1 MYILHKKNR
10 KKEQKAK
17 ILTKKIGSV
26 SILEGYTSQREGRY
40 EKFECKNQDDNNYDS
55 CCNPGICGLFSL
67 TDLQQVKQK
76 SLDALEVSIREN
88 YDTTIK
94 DQVGVVISLLSE
106 INDQYKAGVFESI
119 DEAKA
124 VAAEEV
130 RQMRYGDSGYF
141 WVDTSNGTNVVLLGG
156 DSEGTNRMETT
167 DGNGYQMVKEIIR
180 VAVEE
185 GGGYVD
191 YVYPKEGETESSP
204 KRSYSEYFEPFDWV
218 VGTGNYT
225 DYIDDE
231 IAAREDEL
239 AKYVTTRMTALIG
252 ACLGLLLIVGVLV
265 AMIALDIIHSVR
277 NISASINV
285 IAGGDFVQK
294 VPKKLVNRKD
304 DFGNLAKTLEGMRH
318 SLRGLL
324 AQVKNES
331 VNIDHVVESIDANVF
346 TLNSEIEDVSATTQE
361 LAASTEETAASADQ
375 INSMTQQIDDA
386 AREIATRAQDGAT
399 EAEDIHKRAS
409 QSKTNAVEN
418 RQKME
423 QMQAEIRSSLQKALE
438 DAKVVEK
445 IGILADSIL
454 NITGQTN
461 LLALNASIEA
471 ARAGDAG
478 RGFAVVAEEIRV
490 LAEQSQEA
498 VANIQ
503 AVTENVSS
511 AVGNLAKDSNRLL
524 DYVDQD
530 VVESFAL
537 FEKMADDYN
546 ADATKINEL
555 VSDFSATS
563 EELLASIN
571 SISEAID
578 GITLASNDSAAGTTN
593 IAQKTVSIV
602 NESSEVMKS
611 AKVAE
616 QSAEELRKNV
626 DNFKIGE

>member
-1 MYILHKKNR
+1 MKNLKVRTKMTLIAILVVFL
-10 KKEQKAK
+10 AFAACF
-17 ILTKKIGSV
+17 LSLIGMRQ
-26 SILEGYTSQREGRY
+26 I
-40 EKFECKNQDDNNYDS
+40 
-55 CCNPGICGLFSL
+55 
-67 TDLQQVKQK
+67 KQK
-76 SLDALEVSIREN
+76 SLDTLETSIREN
-88 YDTTIK
+88 YDVTIK
-94 DQVGVVISLLSE
+94 DQVGVVMSLLSE
-106 INDQYKAGVFESI
+106 INDQYKAGVFASL
-119 DEAKA
+119 DEAKT

-265 AMIALDIIHSVR
+265 TMIALDIIHSVR

-331 VNIDHVVESIDANVF
+331 VNIDNVVESIDANVF

-409 QSKTNAVEN
+409 QSKMNAVEN

-423 QMQAEIRSSLQKALE
+423 QMLAEIRSSLQKALE

-537 FEKMADDYN
+537 FEQMADDYN
-546 ADATKINEL
+546 ADATKVNEL

>member
-1 MYILHKKNR
+1 MKNLSVRIKMSMITILVV
-10 KKEQKAK
+10 
-17 ILTKKIGSV
+17 ILSV
-26 SILEGYTSQREGRY
+26 AACLI
-40 EKFECKNQDDNNYDS
+40 
-55 CCNPGICGLFSL
+55 SL

-76 SLDALEVSIREN
+76 SLDELEVSIREN

-331 VNIDHVVESIDANVF
+331 ANIDNVVESIDANVF
-346 TLNSEIEDVSATTQE
+346 TLNGEIEDVSATTQE

-537 FEKMADDYN
+537 FEQMADDYN

>member
-1 MYILHKKNR
+1 MKNLKVRTKMTLIAILVVFL
-10 KKEQKAK
+10 AFAACF
-17 ILTKKIGSV
+17 LSLIGMRQ
-26 SILEGYTSQREGRY
+26 I
-40 EKFECKNQDDNNYDS
+40 
-55 CCNPGICGLFSL
+55 
-67 TDLQQVKQK
+67 KQK
-76 SLDALEVSIREN
+76 SLDTLETSIREN
-88 YDTTIK
+88 YDVTIK
-94 DQVGVVISLLSE
+94 DQVGVVMSLLSE
-106 INDQYKAGVFESI
+106 INDQYKAGVFASL
-119 DEAKA
+119 DEAKT

-265 AMIALDIIHSVR
+265 TMIALDIIHSVR

-423 QMQAEIRSSLQKALE
+423 QLQAEIRSSLQKALE

-537 FEKMADDYN
+537 FEQMADDYN

>member
-1 MYILHKKNR
+1 MKNLSVRIKMTMITILVV
-10 KKEQKAK
+10 
-17 ILTKKIGSV
+17 ILSFAACLI
-26 SILEGYTSQREGRY
+26 
-40 EKFECKNQDDNNYDS
+40 
-55 CCNPGICGLFSL
+55 SL

-76 SLDALEVSIREN
+76 SLDELEVSIREN

-106 INDQYKAGVFESI
+106 INDQYKAGVFESV
-119 DEAKA
+119 DEAKT

-239 AKYVTTRMTALIG
+239 AKYVTIRMTALIG

-537 FEKMADDYN
+537 FEQMADDYN

>member
-1 MYILHKKNR
+1 MKNLSVRIKMSMITILVV
-10 KKEQKAK
+10 
-17 ILTKKIGSV
+17 ILSV
-26 SILEGYTSQREGRY
+26 AACLI
-40 EKFECKNQDDNNYDS
+40 
-55 CCNPGICGLFSL
+55 SL
-67 TDLQQVKQK
+67 TDLQQVKQQ
-76 SLDALEVSIREN
+76 SLDELEVSIREN

-331 VNIDHVVESIDANVF
+331 ANIDNVVESIDANVF

-537 FEKMADDYN
+537 FEQMADDYN

>member
-1 MYILHKKNR
+1 MKNLSVRIKMSMITILVV
-10 KKEQKAK
+10 
-17 ILTKKIGSV
+17 ILSV
-26 SILEGYTSQREGRY
+26 VACLI
-40 EKFECKNQDDNNYDS
+40 
-55 CCNPGICGLFSL
+55 SL

-76 SLDALEVSIREN
+76 SLDELEVSIREN

-331 VNIDHVVESIDANVF
+331 ANIDNVVESIDANVF

-537 FEKMADDYN
+537 FEQMADDYN

>member
-1 MYILHKKNR
+1 MKNLSVKIKMTMITILVV
-10 KKEQKAK
+10 
-17 ILTKKIGSV
+17 ILAFAACLI
-26 SILEGYTSQREGRY
+26 
-40 EKFECKNQDDNNYDS
+40 
-55 CCNPGICGLFSL
+55 SL

-76 SLDALEVSIREN
+76 SLDELEISIREN

-331 VNIDHVVESIDANVF
+331 VNIDNVVESIDANVF

-423 QMQAEIRSSLQKALE
+423 QLQAEIRSSLQKALE

-537 FEKMADDYN
+537 FEQMADDYN

>member
-1 MYILHKKNR
+1 MKNLKVRTKMTLIAILVVFL
-10 KKEQKAK
+10 AFAACF
-17 ILTKKIGSV
+17 LSLIGMRQ
-26 SILEGYTSQREGRY
+26 I
-40 EKFECKNQDDNNYDS
+40 
-55 CCNPGICGLFSL
+55 
-67 TDLQQVKQK
+67 KQK
-76 SLDALEVSIREN
+76 SLDTLETSIREN
-88 YDTTIK
+88 YDVTIK
-94 DQVGVVISLLSE
+94 DQVGVVMSLLSE
-106 INDQYKAGVFESI
+106 INDQYKAGVFASL
-119 DEAKA
+119 DEAKT

-156 DSEGTNRMETT
+156 DSEGTNRMEAT

-265 AMIALDIIHSVR
+265 TMIALDIIHSVR

-331 VNIDHVVESIDANVF
+331 VNIDNVVESIDANVF

-423 QMQAEIRSSLQKALE
+423 QLQAEIRSSLQKALE

-537 FEKMADDYN
+537 FEQMADDYN

>member
-1 MYILHKKNR
+1 MKNLSVRIKMTMITILVV
-10 KKEQKAK
+10 
-17 ILTKKIGSV
+17 ILAFAACLI
-26 SILEGYTSQREGRY
+26 
-40 EKFECKNQDDNNYDS
+40 
-55 CCNPGICGLFSL
+55 SL

-76 SLDALEVSIREN
+76 SLDELEVSIREN

-106 INDQYKAGVFESI
+106 INDQYKAGVFESV

-423 QMQAEIRSSLQKALE
+423 QLQAEIRSSLQKALE

-537 FEKMADDYN
+537 FEQMADDYN

>member
-1 MYILHKKNR
+1 MKNLSVRIKMSMITILVV
-10 KKEQKAK
+10 
-17 ILTKKIGSV
+17 ILSV
-26 SILEGYTSQREGRY
+26 AACLI
-40 EKFECKNQDDNNYDS
+40 
-55 CCNPGICGLFSL
+55 SL

-76 SLDALEVSIREN
+76 SLDELEVSSREN
-88 YDTTIK
+88 YDATIK

-331 VNIDHVVESIDANVF
+331 ANIDNVVESIDANVF

-537 FEKMADDYN
+537 FEQMADDYN

>member
-1 MYILHKKNR
+1 MKNLSVRIKMTMITILVV
-10 KKEQKAK
+10 
-17 ILTKKIGSV
+17 ILAFAACLI
-26 SILEGYTSQREGRY
+26 
-40 EKFECKNQDDNNYDS
+40 
-55 CCNPGICGLFSL
+55 SL

-76 SLDALEVSIREN
+76 SLDELEISIREN

-119 DEAKA
+119 DEAKT

-265 AMIALDIIHSVR
+265 TMIALDIIHSVR

-331 VNIDHVVESIDANVF
+331 VNIDNVVESIDANVF

-386 AREIATRAQDGAT
+386 AREIATRAQNGAT

-423 QMQAEIRSSLQKALE
+423 QMLAEIRSSLQKALE

-530 VVESFAL
+530 VVENFAL
-537 FEKMADDYN
+537 FEQMADDYN
-546 ADATKINEL
+546 ADATKVNEL

>member
-1 MYILHKKNR
+1 MKNLSVRIKMTMITILVV
-10 KKEQKAK
+10 
-17 ILTKKIGSV
+17 ILSFAACLI
-26 SILEGYTSQREGRY
+26 
-40 EKFECKNQDDNNYDS
+40 
-55 CCNPGICGLFSL
+55 SL

-76 SLDALEVSIREN
+76 SLDELEVSIREN

-106 INDQYKAGVFESI
+106 INDQYKAGVFESV
-119 DEAKA
+119 DEAKT

-239 AKYVTTRMTALIG
+239 AKYVTIRMTALIG

-423 QMQAEIRSSLQKALE
+423 QLQAEIRSSLQKALE

-537 FEKMADDYN
+537 FEQMADDYN

>member
-1 MYILHKKNR
+1 MKNLSVRIKMSMITILVV
-10 KKEQKAK
+10 
-17 ILTKKIGSV
+17 ILSV
-26 SILEGYTSQREGRY
+26 AACLI
-40 EKFECKNQDDNNYDS
+40 
-55 CCNPGICGLFSL
+55 SL

-76 SLDALEVSIREN
+76 SLDELEVSIREN

-239 AKYVTTRMTALIG
+239 AKYVTTRMAALIG

-331 VNIDHVVESIDANVF
+331 ANIDNVVESIDANVF

-537 FEKMADDYN
+537 FEQMADDYN

>member
-1 MYILHKKNR
+1 MKNLKVRTKMTLIAILVVFL
-10 KKEQKAK
+10 AFAACF
-17 ILTKKIGSV
+17 LSLIGMRQ
-26 SILEGYTSQREGRY
+26 I
-40 EKFECKNQDDNNYDS
+40 
-55 CCNPGICGLFSL
+55 
-67 TDLQQVKQK
+67 KQK
-76 SLDALEVSIREN
+76 SLDTLETSIREN
-88 YDTTIK
+88 YDVTIK
-94 DQVGVVISLLSE
+94 DQVGVVMSLLSE
-106 INDQYKAGVFESI
+106 INDQYKAGVFASL
-119 DEAKA
+119 DEAKT

-265 AMIALDIIHSVR
+265 TMIALDIIHSVR

-331 VNIDHVVESIDANVF
+331 VNIDNVVENIDANVF

-423 QMQAEIRSSLQKALE
+423 QLQAEIRSSLQKALE

-537 FEKMADDYN
+537 FEQMADDYN

>member
-1 MYILHKKNR
+1 MKNLSVRIKMTMITILVV
-10 KKEQKAK
+10 
-17 ILTKKIGSV
+17 ILSFAACLI
-26 SILEGYTSQREGRY
+26 
-40 EKFECKNQDDNNYDS
+40 
-55 CCNPGICGLFSL
+55 SL

-76 SLDALEVSIREN
+76 SLDELEVSIREN

-106 INDQYKAGVFESI
+106 INDQYKAGVFESV

-386 AREIATRAQDGAT
+386 AREIATRAQNGAT

-423 QMQAEIRSSLQKALE
+423 QMLAEIRSSLQKALE

-530 VVESFAL
+530 VVENFAL
-537 FEKMADDYN
+537 FEQMADDYN
-546 ADATKINEL
+546 ADATKVNEL

>member
-1 MYILHKKNR
+1 MKNLKVRTKMTLIAILVVFL
-10 KKEQKAK
+10 AFAACF
-17 ILTKKIGSV
+17 LSLIGMRQ
-26 SILEGYTSQREGRY
+26 I
-40 EKFECKNQDDNNYDS
+40 
-55 CCNPGICGLFSL
+55 
-67 TDLQQVKQK
+67 KQK
-76 SLDALEVSIREN
+76 SLDTLETSIREN
-88 YDTTIK
+88 YDVTIK
-94 DQVGVVISLLSE
+94 DQVGVVMSLLSE
-106 INDQYKAGVFESI
+106 INDQYKAGVFASL
-119 DEAKA
+119 DEAKT

-265 AMIALDIIHSVR
+265 TMIALDIIHSVR

-331 VNIDHVVESIDANVF
+331 VNIDNVVESIDANVF

-386 AREIATRAQDGAT
+386 AREIATRAQNGAT

-537 FEKMADDYN
+537 FEQMADDYN

>member
-1 MYILHKKNR
+1 MKNLKVRTKMTLIAILVVFL
-10 KKEQKAK
+10 AFAACF
-17 ILTKKIGSV
+17 LSLIGMRQ
-26 SILEGYTSQREGRY
+26 I
-40 EKFECKNQDDNNYDS
+40 
-55 CCNPGICGLFSL
+55 
-67 TDLQQVKQK
+67 KQK
-76 SLDALEVSIREN
+76 SLDTLETSIREN
-88 YDTTIK
+88 YDVTIK
-94 DQVGVVISLLSE
+94 DQVGVVMSLLSE
-106 INDQYKAGVFESI
+106 INDQYKAGVFASL
-119 DEAKA
+119 DEAKT

-265 AMIALDIIHSVR
+265 TMIALDIIHSVR

-331 VNIDHVVESIDANVF
+331 VNIDNVVESIDANVF

-386 AREIATRAQDGAT
+386 AREIATRAQNGAT

-423 QMQAEIRSSLQKALE
+423 QM
-438 DAKVVEK
+438 
-445 IGILADSIL
+445 LA
-454 NITGQTN
+454 
-461 LLALNASIEA
+461 
-471 ARAGDAG
+471 
-478 RGFAVVAEEIRV
+478 
-490 LAEQSQEA
+490 
-498 VANIQ
+498 
-503 AVTENVSS
+503 
-511 AVGNLAKDSNRLL
+511 
-524 DYVDQD
+524 
-530 VVESFAL
+530 
-537 FEKMADDYN
+537 
-546 ADATKINEL
+546 
-555 VSDFSATS
+555 
-563 EELLASIN
+563 
-571 SISEAID
+571 
-578 GITLASNDSAAGTTN
+578 
-593 IAQKTVSIV
+593 
-602 NESSEVMKS
+602 
-611 AKVAE
+611 
-616 QSAEELRKNV
+616 
-626 DNFKIGE
+626 

>member
-1 MYILHKKNR
+1 MKNLSVRIKMSMITILVV
-10 KKEQKAK
+10 
-17 ILTKKIGSV
+17 ILSV
-26 SILEGYTSQREGRY
+26 AACLI
-40 EKFECKNQDDNNYDS
+40 
-55 CCNPGICGLFSL
+55 SL

-76 SLDALEVSIREN
+76 SLDELEVSIREN

-331 VNIDHVVESIDANVF
+331 ANIDNVVESIDANVF

-386 AREIATRAQDGAT
+386 ARRMVRLRRKIFISVLRNQRRMRWRIAKRWNRCRQRSGAVCRK
-399 EAEDIHKRAS
+399 HW
-409 QSKTNAVEN
+409 
-418 RQKME
+418 KMP
-423 QMQAEIRSSLQKALE
+423 K
-438 DAKVVEK
+438 
-445 IGILADSIL
+445 
-454 NITGQTN
+454 
-461 LLALNASIEA
+461 
-471 ARAGDAG
+471 
-478 RGFAVVAEEIRV
+478 
-490 LAEQSQEA
+490 
-498 VANIQ
+498 
-503 AVTENVSS
+503 
-511 AVGNLAKDSNRLL
+511 
-524 DYVDQD
+524 
-530 VVESFAL
+530 
-537 FEKMADDYN
+537 
-546 ADATKINEL
+546 
-555 VSDFSATS
+555 
-563 EELLASIN
+563 
-571 SISEAID
+571 
-578 GITLASNDSAAGTTN
+578 
-593 IAQKTVSIV
+593 
-602 NESSEVMKS
+602 
-611 AKVAE
+611 
-616 QSAEELRKNV
+616 
-626 DNFKIGE
+626 

>member
-1 MYILHKKNR
+1 MKNLSVRIKMSMITILVV
-10 KKEQKAK
+10 
-17 ILTKKIGSV
+17 ILSV
-26 SILEGYTSQREGRY
+26 AACLI
-40 EKFECKNQDDNNYDS
+40 
-55 CCNPGICGLFSL
+55 SL

-76 SLDALEVSIREN
+76 SLDELEVSIREN

-331 VNIDHVVESIDANVF
+331 ANIDNVVESIDANVF

-537 FEKMADDYN
+537 FEQMADDYN

>member
-1 MYILHKKNR
+1 MKNLSVRIKMTMITILVV
-10 KKEQKAK
+10 
-17 ILTKKIGSV
+17 ILSFAACLI
-26 SILEGYTSQREGRY
+26 
-40 EKFECKNQDDNNYDS
+40 
-55 CCNPGICGLFSL
+55 SL

-76 SLDALEVSIREN
+76 SLDELEVSIREN

-106 INDQYKAGVFESI
+106 INDQYKAGVFESV

-285 IAGGDFVQK
+285 IASGDFVQK

-386 AREIATRAQDGAT
+386 AREIATRAQNGAT

-423 QMQAEIRSSLQKALE
+423 QMLAEIRSSLQKALE

-530 VVESFAL
+530 VVENFAL
-537 FEKMADDYN
+537 FEQMADDYN
-546 ADATKINEL
+546 ADATKVNEL

>member
-1 MYILHKKNR
+1 MKNLSVRIKMTMITILVV
-10 KKEQKAK
+10 
-17 ILTKKIGSV
+17 ILAFAACLI
-26 SILEGYTSQREGRY
+26 
-40 EKFECKNQDDNNYDS
+40 
-55 CCNPGICGLFSL
+55 SL

-76 SLDALEVSIREN
+76 SLDELEVSIREN

-106 INDQYKAGVFESI
+106 INDQYKAGVFESV

-386 AREIATRAQDGAT
+386 AREIATRAQNGAT

-409 QSKTNAVEN
+409 QSTANAVEN

-423 QMQAEIRSSLQKALE
+423 QMLAEIRSSLQKALE

-530 VVESFAL
+530 VVENFAL
-537 FEKMADDYN
+537 FEQMADDYN
-546 ADATKINEL
+546 ADATKVNEL

>member
-1 MYILHKKNR
+1 MKNLSVRIKMTMITILVV
-10 KKEQKAK
+10 
-17 ILTKKIGSV
+17 ILAFAACLI
-26 SILEGYTSQREGRY
+26 
-40 EKFECKNQDDNNYDS
+40 
-55 CCNPGICGLFSL
+55 SL

-76 SLDALEVSIREN
+76 SLDELEVSIREN

-106 INDQYKAGVFESI
+106 INDQYKAGVFESV
-119 DEAKA
+119 DEAKT

-156 DSEGTNRMETT
+156 DSEGTNRMEST

-304 DFGNLAKTLEGMRH
+304 DFGNLAKTLERMRH

-423 QMQAEIRSSLQKALE
+423 QLQAEIRSSLQKALE

-537 FEKMADDYN
+537 FEQMADDYN

>member
-1 MYILHKKNR
+1 MKNLSVRIKMSMITILVV
-10 KKEQKAK
+10 
-17 ILTKKIGSV
+17 LLSV
-26 SILEGYTSQREGRY
+26 AACLI
-40 EKFECKNQDDNNYDS
+40 
-55 CCNPGICGLFSL
+55 SL

-76 SLDALEVSIREN
+76 SLDELEVSIREN

-331 VNIDHVVESIDANVF
+331 ANIDNVVESIDANVF

-537 FEKMADDYN
+537 FEQMADDYN

>member
-1 MYILHKKNR
+1 MKNLSVRIKMSMITILVV
-10 KKEQKAK
+10 
-17 ILTKKIGSV
+17 ILSV
-26 SILEGYTSQREGRY
+26 AACLI
-40 EKFECKNQDDNNYDS
+40 
-55 CCNPGICGLFSL
+55 SL

-76 SLDALEVSIREN
+76 SLDELEVSIREN

-265 AMIALDIIHSVR
+265 TMIALDIIHSVR

-331 VNIDHVVESIDANVF
+331 VNIDNVVESIDANVF

-537 FEKMADDYN
+537 FEQMADDYN

>member
-1 MYILHKKNR
+1 MKNLSVRIKMTMITILVV
-10 KKEQKAK
+10 
-17 ILTKKIGSV
+17 ILSFVACLI
-26 SILEGYTSQREGRY
+26 
-40 EKFECKNQDDNNYDS
+40 
-55 CCNPGICGLFSL
+55 SL

-76 SLDALEVSIREN
+76 SLDELEVSIREN

-225 DYIDDE
+225 DYIDDK

-386 AREIATRAQDGAT
+386 AREIATRAQNGAT

-423 QMQAEIRSSLQKALE
+423 QMLAEIRSSLQKALE

-530 VVESFAL
+530 VVENFAL
-537 FEKMADDYN
+537 FEQMADDYN
-546 ADATKINEL
+546 ADATKVNEL

>member
-1 MYILHKKNR
+1 MKNLSVRIKMTIITILVV
-10 KKEQKAK
+10 
-17 ILTKKIGSV
+17 ILAFAACLI
-26 SILEGYTSQREGRY
+26 
-40 EKFECKNQDDNNYDS
+40 
-55 CCNPGICGLFSL
+55 SL

-386 AREIATRAQDGAT
+386 AREIATRAQNGAT

-409 QSKTNAVEN
+409 QSKANAVEN

>member
-1 MYILHKKNR
+1 MKNLSVRIKMTMITILVV
-10 KKEQKAK
+10 
-17 ILTKKIGSV
+17 ILSFAACLI
-26 SILEGYTSQREGRY
+26 
-40 EKFECKNQDDNNYDS
+40 
-55 CCNPGICGLFSL
+55 SL

-76 SLDALEVSIREN
+76 SLDELEVSIREN

-106 INDQYKAGVFESI
+106 INDQYKAGVFESV
-119 DEAKA
+119 DEAKT

-386 AREIATRAQDGAT
+386 AREIATRAQNGAT

-423 QMQAEIRSSLQKALE
+423 QMLAEIRSSLQKALE

-537 FEKMADDYN
+537 FEQMADDYN

>member
-1 MYILHKKNR
+1 MKNLSVRIKMTMITILVV
-10 KKEQKAK
+10 
-17 ILTKKIGSV
+17 ILAFAACLI
-26 SILEGYTSQREGRY
+26 
-40 EKFECKNQDDNNYDS
+40 
-55 CCNPGICGLFSL
+55 SL

-76 SLDALEVSIREN
+76 SLDELEVSIREN

-106 INDQYKAGVFESI
+106 INDQYKAGVFESV

-386 AREIATRAQDGAT
+386 AREIATRAQNGAT

-409 QSKTNAVEN
+409 QSKANAVEN

-423 QMQAEIRSSLQKALE
+423 QMLAEIRSSLQKALE

-530 VVESFAL
+530 VVENFAL
-537 FEKMADDYN
+537 FEQMADDYN
-546 ADATKINEL
+546 ADATKVNEL

>member
-1 MYILHKKNR
+1 MYIKHKKIEKRNKKR
-10 KKEQKAK
+10 K
-17 ILTKKIGSV
+17 
-26 SILEGYTSQREGRY
+26 
-40 EKFECKNQDDNNYDS
+40 
-55 CCNPGICGLFSL
+55 
-67 TDLQQVKQK
+67 
-76 SLDALEVSIREN
+76 
-88 YDTTIK
+88 TIK

-119 DEAKA
+119 DEAKT
-124 VAAEEV
+124 VAAKEV

-277 NISASINV
+277 NIFASINV

-331 VNIDHVVESIDANVF
+331 ANIDNVVESIDANVF

-537 FEKMADDYN
+537 FEQMADDYN

>member
-1 MYILHKKNR
+1 MKNLSVRIKMSMITILVV
-10 KKEQKAK
+10 
-17 ILTKKIGSV
+17 ILSV
-26 SILEGYTSQREGRY
+26 AACLI
-40 EKFECKNQDDNNYDS
+40 
-55 CCNPGICGLFSL
+55 SL

-76 SLDALEVSIREN
+76 SLDELEVSIREN

-331 VNIDHVVESIDANVF
+331 ANIDNVVESIDANVF

-530 VVESFAL
+530 VVKSFAL
-537 FEKMADDYN
+537 FEQMADDYN

>member
-1 MYILHKKNR
+1 MKNLSVRIKMSMITILVV
-10 KKEQKAK
+10 
-17 ILTKKIGSV
+17 ILSV
-26 SILEGYTSQREGRY
+26 AACLI
-40 EKFECKNQDDNNYDS
+40 
-55 CCNPGICGLFSL
+55 SL

-76 SLDALEVSIREN
+76 SLDELEVSIREN

-331 VNIDHVVESIDANVF
+331 ANIDNVVESIDANVF
-346 TLNSEIEDVSATTQE
+346 TLNSEIEDVSAATQD

-537 FEKMADDYN
+537 FEQMADDYN